1 MHQYVGIQKLYYLS
15 QNCSKVK
22 SLNIYLKKDR
32 MWQCHMLSL
41 VVFFLV

>member
-1 MHQYVGIQKLYYLS
+1 MWAYRNCTLFS
-15 QNCSKVK
+15 QNCSKIK